1 MKSRKVLIMENKK
14 LTNGKFIK
22 VNKNNVLADFDKNIQ
37 IKLTNELTFWIS
49 KKSVVANSEFM
60 NELTIVINPEWDYY
74 INKNKSV
81 KGSTII
87 EMLGL

>member
-1 MKSRKVLIMENKK
+1 MINKK

-37 IKLTNELTFWIS
+37 IKLTEELTFWIS
-49 KKSVVANSEFM
+49 KKAVITNSQYM

-74 INKNKSV
+74 INKTKTV

-87 EMLGL
+87 EMLAL